1 MKTMFW
7 YRNSFNI
14 NLSQLMGTSLLSN
27 PSNSNQI
34 FIIGGVTSSNK
45 SNNFVYTLTFEDS
58 SSFMN
63 NINRN

>member
-1 MKTMFW
+1 
-7 YRNSFNI
+7 
-14 NLSQLMGTSLLSN
+14 MGTSLLSN

>member
-7 YRNSFNI
+7 YRHSFNI
-14 NLSQLMGTSLLSN
+14 NLPQLMGTSLLSN
-27 PSNSNQI
+27 PSNQI
-34 FIIGGVTSSNK
+34 FIIGDVTSSNK
-45 SNNFVYTLTFEDS
+45 PNNFVYTLTFEDS